1 MLSSIQSVDPSP
13 NTKKLFS
20 QLLVRDDDLLS
31 TLKLKK
37 FVANSLPKFHD
48 PSPSNAIP
56 QTL

>member
-1 MLSSIQSVDPSP
+1 MQSVDPSP

-37 FVANSLPKFHD
+37 FLANSLPKFHD